1 MTELS
6 GVWSKDE
13 LIEYFERTTVPLRLA
28 CTTPSGNLWMV
39 SLWYLYDG
47 DALWCATAASADI
60 VDLLR
65 KNPSVAFEV
74 STNDPPYTG
83 VRGNGTASVEPDS
96 EKELLR
102 ELVTRYL
109 EDADSRLA
117 RELLS
122 DDRTEVTIRIEPN
135 RLHSW
140 DFTARM
146 GEPSP

>member
-28 CTTPSGNLWMV
+28 CRTPSGNLWMV

-47 DALWCATAASADI
+47 DALCCATAASADI

-65 KNPSVAFEV
+65 KGPSVAFEV

-109 EDADSRLA
+109 GDADSRLA

-122 DDRTEVTIRIEPN
+122 DDRSEVTIRIEPN

>member
-1 MTELS
+1 
-6 GVWSKDE
+6 
-13 LIEYFERTTVPLRLA
+13 
-28 CTTPSGNLWMV
+28 
-39 SLWYLYDG
+39 
-47 DALWCATAASADI
+47 DI